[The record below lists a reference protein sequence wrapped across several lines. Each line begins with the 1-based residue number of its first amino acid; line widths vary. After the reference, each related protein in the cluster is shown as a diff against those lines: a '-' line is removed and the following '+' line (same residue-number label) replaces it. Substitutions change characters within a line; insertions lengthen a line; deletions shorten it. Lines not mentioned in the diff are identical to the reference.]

1 MHEGGGHCLKY
12 LKRGGK
18 EESGN
23 KNFKKRGASW
33 FKKWVPENIG
43 GLEPPYGP
51 QPAVWESCFFL
62 TFGLK

>member
-23 KNFKKRGASW
+23 KNFTKRGASW

-43 GLEPPYGP
+43 GLEHNQLFGN
-51 QPAVWESCFFL
+51 PASS
-62 TFGLK
+62 